1 MHATTHDK
9 KLGMIIRYILKKH
22 FGIKTLYERRSQA
35 LTQSVVGSNLHKLI
49 ENFLDDDIL
58 KKPRPKTSENVSKSQ
73 KFESIRS
80 IYPLSINNKNS
91 DLRVS
96 LITNSSSKLAIK
108 TRQPTRA
115 ASSITGSSIV
125 KRNGVTKGRQALNQL
140 YKSLEG

>member
-1 MHATTHDK
+1 
-9 KLGMIIRYILKKH
+9 
-22 FGIKTLYERRSQA
+22 
-35 LTQSVVGSNLHKLI
+35 LHKLI

-125 KRNGVTKGRQALNQL
+125 KRNGVTKGRQALN
-140 YKSLEG
+140 